1 MPRQDKVSG
10 FEQMSL
16 AACAAPIQESV
27 LPKLK
32 AGQLALLRETL
43 LRETLL
49 RETLLREIKI
59 LILLKKSCDLPL
71 LRSPDNEFGSRAAI
85 CGDFMGPTG
94 LSHCQNLMSS
104 IFLAA

>member
-1 MPRQDKVSG
+1 
-10 FEQMSL
+10 MSL

-32 AGQLALLRETL
+32 AGQLA
-43 LRETLL
+43 LL

-85 CGDFMGPTG
+85 CGDFMGPIG

>member
-1 MPRQDKVSG
+1 
-10 FEQMSL
+10 MSL

-32 AGQLALLRETL
+32 AGQLAL

-85 CGDFMGPTG
+85 CGDFMGPIG